1 MASNDYVV
9 AHGDIPGGGP
19 SAPRFGL
26 WWQWQGNDFT
36 LQPGVALILFLRKH
50 RFMCRNLT
58 SCSDGPSAR
67 TRSGGI

>member
-19 SAPRFGL
+19 SAPRLGL

-36 LQPGVALILFLRKH
+36 LQPGVALDTFSQE
-50 RFMCRNLT
+50 T
-58 SCSDGPSAR
+58 SLYVQKSH
-67 TRSGGI
+67 IM